1 MRKIFAKGPNYR
13 EKQSLNWTKVKEE
26 VKTALKKYVQKIS
39 KQDHKD
45 NCLYRHWMNTVLE
58 KVEKRIQL
66 LRETKFKKWHKHT
79 SVFKDPEV
87 KTELEELKKRY
98 AIVLIDKASNNI
110 GFICKKYY
118 KEILEKEVTSDT
130 YELVEKTKEEIIED
144 IKKQCDTAGIKLD
157 LENYNDLP
165 YIYPTIKMHK
175 TPIKF
180 RYIISSCNSI
190 LKPVAQRLTK
200 ILRLVLHSHRKY
212 CDKVFLFTG
221 INRMWVADN
230 SRNTLKMINETNKKK
245 NARNVSTHDFSTLYT
260 KIPLLDLK
268 TKLKAVIDKAFKGGQ
283 RQHILVNEY
292 NATWYGKSNRVNVYN
307 KDQIFAMLDILIDNL
322 FFQMGNRVY
331 KQVIG
336 IPMGVDPAPFM
347 ANLYLYHDES
357 TFMEQLTKT
366 NYSEAKKYNKIQRY
380 IDDLFALNNDGR
392 IELHKTH
399 IYHKD
404 LQLNKENEDDNNVT
418 FLDLQISIQNKTIFT
433 ETYDKREAFSFG
445 IVAYPDLSGNIP
457 KRQAY
462 GVCTSQLLRHAGN
475 CTQLEDFAEKCT
487 TLMSK
492 LETNGFNHRTL
503 MKTLRVTLDKNNW
516 IQRKY
521 KTNKDGIISL
531 ITKHG
536 NT

>member
-1 MRKIFAKGPNYR
+1 
-13 EKQSLNWTKVKEE
+13 
-26 VKTALKKYVQKIS
+26 
-39 KQDHKD
+39 
-45 NCLYRHWMNTVLE
+45 
-58 KVEKRIQL
+58 
-66 LRETKFKKWHKHT
+66 
-79 SVFKDPEV
+79 
-87 KTELEELKKRY
+87 
-98 AIVLIDKASNNI
+98 
-110 GFICKKYY
+110 
-118 KEILEKEVTSDT
+118 
-130 YELVEKTKEEIIED
+130 
-144 IKKQCDTAGIKLD
+144 
-157 LENYNDLP
+157 
-165 YIYPTIKMHK
+165 
-175 TPIKF
+175 
-180 RYIISSCNSI
+180 
-190 LKPVAQRLTK
+190 
-200 ILRLVLHSHRKY
+200 
-212 CDKVFLFTG
+212 
-221 INRMWVADN
+221 
-230 SRNTLKMINETNKKK
+230 
-245 NARNVSTHDFSTLYT
+245 
-260 KIPLLDLK
+260 
-268 TKLKAVIDKAFKGGQ
+268 
-283 RQHILVNEY
+283 
-292 NATWYGKSNRVNVYN
+292 
-307 KDQIFAMLDILIDNL
+307 
-322 FFQMGNRVY
+322 
-331 KQVIG
+331 
-336 IPMGVDPAPFM
+336 MGVDPAPFM